1 MLIKEKC
8 ALNSAFLFC
17 REQKAVIVNH
27 FLGDKLL
34 CATTDELIESY
45 ASQGEGMVQQQ
56 KMLDIITSYLVVYL
70 WNGYLARTLRKI
82 IALCQ
87 LSLQWSSLQ
96 TRSNTVGSKIP
107 QDYSLRSQ
115 SNS

>member
-1 MLIKEKC
+1 MSFQVGADPLSADCRSFVGRQIFLGAILKCYPSVNLQCRIYHYVLMKEKC
-8 ALNSAFLFC
+8 VLNSAFLFC

-56 KMLDIITSYLVVYL
+56 QKCFI
-70 WNGYLARTLRKI
+70 
-82 IALCQ
+82 
-87 LSLQWSSLQ
+87 
-96 TRSNTVGSKIP
+96 
-107 QDYSLRSQ
+107 
-115 SNS
+115 